1 MERRLDRRARA
12 RRPLRAERVR
22 CPRGDGPRDPHRGP
36 VRARA
41 TPARAHVELRGLS
54 RRACEGGRASAR
66 AVRPASRAGARAD
79 VQRVR
84 PAPRGSRGC
93 GRAARVRARGRRTGA
108 RAEGGASCRCRTH
121 RSPSGSPG
129 PPRHAPHLPVRERAV
144 DQAARRPLRA
154 LQPEHALR
162 LGRRGGLAGIATG
175 DFHRPEHLATWKTLL
190 PCAKDERAVVEY
202 LRWACRRSSHRS
214 ERRNE
219 LPLSRACER
228 RRRGSAAGCR
238 RGTGAEHAR
247 SVVAGDLCLDVPL
260 GATAPDVLHV
270 DASEASEAR
279 RRACRDA
286 GETTRRRRPRSP
298 TSRRPSGSGRTVVR
312 SSISVVS
319 PWGRDSNGRRLVCHA
334 WSTASPNDHRPF
346 TSS

>member
-1 MERRLDRRARA
+1 MRAR
-12 RRPLRAERVR
+12 ERYDLLVV
-22 CPRGDGPRDPHRGP
+22 PG
-36 VRARA
+36 
-41 TPARAHVELRGLS
+41 
-54 RRACEGGRASAR
+54 
-66 AVRPASRAGARAD
+66 AD

-129 PPRHAPHLPVRERAV
+129 PPRRAAPACSRASRRSGRSSTASSSSTGTRSTAGSPRRACRGSRRATSTVRAPRYVEDAPPVREGRARG
-144 DQAARRPLRA
+144 RRVP
-154 LQPEHALR
+154 P
-162 LGRRGGLAGIATG
+162 LGRAGVP
-175 DFHRPEHLATWKTLL
+175 R
-190 PCAKDERAVVEY
+190 
-202 LRWACRRSSHRS
+202 RS

-228 RRRGSAAGCR
+228 RRRGSAARRRR

-260 GATAPDVLHV
+260 GATAPDVFHV
-270 DASEASEAR
+270 DASEWHRKRGDERAEMQAKR
-279 RRACRDA
+279 RD
-286 GETTRRRRPRSP
+286 GVGLDRRPVVAHQEAAVR
-298 TSRRPSGSGRTVVR
+298 GRALFDFLWCRHGGGLCWNV
-312 SSISVVS
+312 SSFVTHRVH
-319 PWGRDSNGRRLVCHA
+319 RLVMQA
-334 WSTASPNDHRPF
+334 F